1 MLMKTGS
8 ASKKPAAGRS
18 PGKTERAPEQLRR
31 SILKSALKLF
41 EIHGY
46 HATSVDD
53 IVKDAGFTKGALYHH
68 FPGKEDILLELQRSY
83 IDNRVE
89 SAQAVLERHKGAQE
103 RLRHLILEGLIAIGK
118 FRAHVAV
125 FSQERRFLS
134 QKRFA
139 EVKRRR
145 DELEQIYVSV
155 IGQGIKE
162 GIFSASVQP
171 RIASFAIL
179 GMLTGA
185 YGWYRPNGP
194 LSADEVAD
202 QLCRLVIDGLAKG
215 KKSAG

>member
-1 MLMKTGS
+1 MPGLAKI
-8 ASKKPAAGRS
+8 KK
-18 PGKTERAPEQLRR
+18 ERAPEQLRR

-68 FPGKEDILLELQRSY
+68 FPGKEDILLELQRAY

-89 SAQAVLERHKGAQE
+89 SARAVLEKHEGVEA
-103 RLRHLILEGLIAIGK
+103 RLRHLILEGVIAIGK

-139 EVKRRR
+139 EVKRKR

-162 GIFSASVQP
+162 GLFHAAVQP
-171 RIASFAIL
+171 KIASFAIL
-179 GMLTGA
+179 GMLAGA

-194 LSADEVAD
+194 LSAQEVAD
-202 QLCRLVIDGLAKG
+202 QLCRLVIEGLAKG
-215 KKSAG
+215 KVGK